1 MALDLRRIWFNAV
14 LGGTGG
20 LLGWAWS
27 VHAPGL
33 VPGDASIYV
42 KDVVLGLGIGAAMG
56 LAIGCT
62 EGLVES
68 PSVKRTLIGAL
79 VGALV
84 GAAGGAAGL
93 VLGEWLFKVAGGGI
107 WPRALGWALFGMLV
121 GMGDGVARGMVARIR
136 YGALGGLIGGLI
148 GGSLFQRLIVLG
160 GAGNREVVQ
169 AWAGAVGLIVLGL
182 CIGAMVGLVES
193 LLRVAWLTFVNGRF
207 EGQSRTIDPARAVTT
222 LGSSDMCHVIVRGD
236 RAVADVHAEI
246 AVQNGEYVLRPR
258 NGAVSVDRGGPVPS
272 AGSYALRPGDR
283 IQLGGIRL
291 VFHAEEARRS

>member
-27 VHAPGL
+27 VYAPSL
-33 VPGDASIYV
+33 MPADASIYV
-42 KDVVLGLGIGAAMG
+42 KDILLGLGIGGAMG

-68 PSVKRTLIGAL
+68 PSVKRTLIGAV

-84 GAAGGAAGL
+84 GAAGGTAGW
-93 VLGEWLFKVAGGGI
+93 VLGEWLFAVTGGGI

-121 GMGDGVARGMVARIR
+121 GMGDGVARGMLARIR
-136 YGALGGLIGGLI
+136 YGMIGGLIGGLI
-148 GGSLFQRLIVLG
+148 GGSLYQRLLLLG
-160 GAGNREVVQ
+160 QTGNRELIQ
-169 AWAGAVGLIVLGL
+169 AWAGSGGLIILGL

-193 LLRVAWLTFVNGRF
+193 LLRVAWLTVVNGRF
-207 EGQSRTIDPARAVTT
+207 EGQSRTIDPSRAVTT

-236 RAVADVHAEI
+236 RSVADVHAEI
-246 AVQNGEYVLRPR
+246 AVQNGEFVLRPR
-258 NGAVSVDRGGPVPS
+258 NGSVSVDRSGVLSG
-272 AGSYALRPGDR
+272 ATSYPLRPGDR
-283 IQLGGIRL
+283 IQLGSIRL